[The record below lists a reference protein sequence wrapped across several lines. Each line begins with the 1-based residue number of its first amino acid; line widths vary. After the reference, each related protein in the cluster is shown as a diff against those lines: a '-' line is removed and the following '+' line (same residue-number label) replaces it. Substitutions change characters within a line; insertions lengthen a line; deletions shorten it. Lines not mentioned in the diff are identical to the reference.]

1 MPALTPAPPA
11 SIDDAPIDLLETALS
26 MMIADEQHE
35 CAFLLLLKKPALLGY
50 VRTCVDPE
58 STFVDYPPLKAR
70 FPKQAFHLQNR
81 RARARALASLGGQ
94 DMDERIKALEERLAA
109 IRHDVE
115 QRAIGSPFPVANAE
129 VAAMERE

>member
-1 MPALTPAPPA
+1 MPALTPTPPA

-58 STFVDYPPLKAR
+58 STFVDYPPFKAR
-70 FPKQAFHLQNR
+70 FPKLAFHLQAR
-81 RARARALASLGGQ
+81 RARARALASLDGRSMEQ
-94 DMDERIKALEERLAA
+94 QVQQLEQRLAA
-109 IRHDVE
+109 IRREVACH
-115 QRAIGSPFPVANAE
+115 AIGAPY
-129 VAAMERE
+129 R